1 MARPKIPLISRRKA
15 VEEALKIID
24 AEGLEVFSIRRL
36 ADRLGVNGA
45 SLYHHFANKE
55 EIVVRAAE
63 LALAKVRTPDTSDET
78 WHTWLPRNAKM
89 LGQAVRQHP
98 GLVPVIVSRSQLGMG
113 SQMMESS
120 AARLVEEGVPLGAVV
135 PLLEALETFAIGA
148 AIHETRDGD
157 DDARSALDPDSVL
170 SHADRDRSL
179 SFDEVYDVVSTAI
192 VESIAAAA
200 AAKPAA
206 ASRIRRPSAKKPA
219 VKSAAGRKA
228 TTPTKT
234 ASVGTL
240 PAGKATSARKAPS
253 TAKGAAPSKAA
264 APAKRARRT
273 A

>member
-24 AEGLEVFSIRRL
+24 AEGLDAFSIRRL

-120 AARLVEEGVPLGAVV
+120 AARLVDEGVPLGAVV

-148 AIHETRDGD
+148 AIHETREHD
-157 DDARSALDPDSVL
+157 DDARSALDPKSML
-170 SHADRDRSL
+170 SQADRGRSL
-179 SFDEVYDVVSTAI
+179 SFDEIYDIVSTAI

-200 AAKPAA
+200 AAKLSS
-206 ASRIRRPSAKKPA
+206 ASRP
-219 VKSAAGRKA
+219 RKA
-228 TTPTKT
+228 ATT
-234 ASVGTL
+234 
-240 PAGKATSARKAPS
+240 KAT
-253 TAKGAAPSKAA
+253 AKA
-264 APAKRARRT
+264 APARKTATGKTTAGKTAARKTAARKVAAPARKTAAPIKIAPGKQTRRT